1 MSLNYTIYY
10 DRENNVK
17 LVVSKG
23 KVLFIFLPDK
33 EINHYRSVEI
43 LKDNYFKMDDLFE
56 FWKNENLPLDMLDTI
71 NRVCKKFHYADFKT
85 AHKVLPSSVVDQSDL
100 NNIYSFVVSSD
111 YGLTPASPKELKR
124 QAKQYFLGFKIQSLD
139 NLLDGMVAI
148 EKEYESNFGDCSN
161 IFDIIICNKKHFVRF
176 DIYPQRELERFDREP
191 GYYIPERSYVNISE
205 NRNRLEQYIND
216 EFYGA
221 NK

>member
-1 MSLNYTIYY
+1 MSLSYTIYY

-17 LVVSKG
+17 LVVSQG

-43 LKDNYFKMDDLFE
+43 LKDNSFKMNDLFE
-56 FWKNENLPLDMLDTI
+56 FWKNENLPLDMVNTI
-71 NRVCKKFHYADFKT
+71 HKVCKKFYQADFLV
-85 AHKVLPSSVVDQSDL
+85 AHKLLPTSVVDQSDL
-100 NNIYSFVVSSD
+100 NEIYSYVVSAN
-111 YGLTPASPKELKR
+111 YGLVPASPKELKK
-124 QAKQYFLGFKIQSLD
+124 QAQIFADKTFIVELTKELNGRL
-139 NLLDGMVAI
+139 AI
-148 EKEYESNFGDCSN
+148 ENEYQTNFGKCPSALDVVVG
-161 IFDIIICNKKHFVRF
+161 NKKNFVRF
-176 DIYPQRELERFDREP
+176 NIYPQSELERFDREP
-191 GYYIPERSYVNISE
+191 GYYIPERSYVNIPE